1 MDRWKEKKSEMLRR
15 KSTVLQLEEDDFHKG
30 FDKMRT
36 ELAATGVKRSKPKPR
51 LDLMRR
57 HASSKKQLN
66 S

>member
-1 MDRWKEKKSEMLRR
+1 MLRR